1 MERIQITLSLR
12 DAREG
17 YARITDNPDLDAPTC
32 EWTASNEWTSVGFEP
47 QDEDDK
53 ELMDNTEDELR
64 ATLQGL
70 EYEIETVSD

>member
-1 MERIQITLSLR
+1 MKRLVVTLSLR
-12 DAREG
+12 DTRKGE
-17 YARITDNPDLDAPTC
+17 ARIDDNRDLDPAGS
-32 EWTASNEWTSVGFEP
+32 WTASNEWTSVGFEP